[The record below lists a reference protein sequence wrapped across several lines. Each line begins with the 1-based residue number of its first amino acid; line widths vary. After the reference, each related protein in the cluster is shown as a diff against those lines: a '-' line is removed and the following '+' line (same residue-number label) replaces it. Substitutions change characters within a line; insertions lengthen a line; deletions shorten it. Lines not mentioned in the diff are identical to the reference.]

1 MSTASNPPAASAP
14 APAAAA
20 NPAATTY
27 TEAEFN
33 AAVERARTEERT
45 KITAELDTARAEVK
59 TLTDK
64 LATQGTELT
73 TLKNTAETLQKA
85 VKTDGNIDVSKLIEE
100 VSERVAKSASNA
112 SATKVT
118 ELETRV
124 TTLTQELKKKEL
136 SEFRTKA
143 IAAAGGTEALI
154 PELVQGNTEEEINAS
169 VTRSKNIFDQT
180 KAKIASTTA
189 PLPVAGTDPT
199 KPAAVAAPAAAA
211 PVAAAAAPA
220 LAAGQVPPAPEPS
233 PENNPTGIRPVNT
246 SRVAPAQWK
255 DQRAEAMRK
264 LEGRYAAAGSA

>member
-1 MSTASNPPAASAP
+1 MSTASKTDPAASAP

-27 TEAEFN
+27 TEAQFTE
-33 AAVERARTEERT
+33 AVERARTEERS
-45 KITAELDTARAEVK
+45 KITTELETARAENK

-64 LATQGTELT
+64 LAAQGIELT

-154 PELVQGNTEEEINAS
+154 PELVQGNTEEEITAS

-189 PLPVAGTDPT
+189 PLPIAGADPT
-199 KPAAVAAPAAAA
+199 KPAAAAAPAAVA
-211 PVAAAAAPA
+211 PVAAAAPA
-220 LAAGQVPPAPEPS
+220 LAPGQVPPSPDPS
-233 PENNPTGIRPVNT
+233 PESNPTGIRPVNT

-255 DQRAEAMRK
+255 EQRAEAMRK
-264 LEGRYAAAGSA
+264 LEGRYAAAGS